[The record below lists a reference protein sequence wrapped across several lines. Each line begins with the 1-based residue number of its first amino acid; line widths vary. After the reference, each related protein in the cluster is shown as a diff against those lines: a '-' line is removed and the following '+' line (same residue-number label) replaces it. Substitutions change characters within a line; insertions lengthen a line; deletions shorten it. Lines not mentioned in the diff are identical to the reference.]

1 MAAGRANSRSKGRSL
16 MKRALCILSILIAA
30 PAGAYDST
38 FPNKPGKKPKAQLV
52 VGAQSGATT
61 KAPEDVVVGAGAR
74 GGQSGRGDYG
84 FAGGF
89 GRGGFVGGGPA
100 KPKPPPRAVGYDPN
114 RRIGNKA
121 PSS

>member
-1 MAAGRANSRSKGRSL
+1 
-16 MKRALCILSILIAA
+16 MKRALCSLCILIAA
-30 PAGAYDST
+30 PAGAYDSA

-61 KAPEDVVVGAGAR
+61 KAPGDVVVGAGAR

-84 FAGGF
+84 FAGG
-89 GRGGFVGGGPA
+89 GFVGGRPA
-100 KPKPPPRAVGYDPN
+100 APKPPPRAVGYDPN